1 MTARV
6 PEFRFLRTAF
16 VLILLR
22 LTWVSTSTAL
32 AADPAGKVKPYPLN
46 YCIMDGKP
54 LGDHPV
60 TFVYKGH
67 VYKGQEIKT
76 DDPACKEAFMNNPD
90 LHLKEV
96 QEAAKKHKKAPA
108 KGQG

>member
-6 PEFRFLRTAF
+6 SEFRCLRTAF
-16 VLILLR
+16 VLILLG

-54 LGDHPV
+54 LGPHPT
-60 TFVYKGH
+60 TF

-96 QEAAKKHKKAPA
+96 REAAKKHKKAPA

>member
-6 PEFRFLRTAF
+6 SEFRFFRTAF
-16 VLILLR
+16 VLILLG
-22 LTWVSTSTAL
+22 LVSISAPTAF
-32 AADPAGKVKPYPLN
+32 AADPAANVKPYPLN

-54 LGDHPV
+54 LGVNPT
-60 TFVYKGH
+60 TF

-76 DDPACKEAFMNNPD
+76 DDPKCKEAFMQNPD
-90 LHLKEV
+90 LYLKQV
-96 QEAAKKHKKAPA
+96 QEAARKHKKAPG

>member
-6 PEFRFLRTAF
+6 SEFRFFRTAF
-16 VLILLR
+16 VLILLG
-22 LTWVSTSTAL
+22 LISVSAPTAS

-54 LGDHPV
+54 LGPHPT
-60 TFVYKGH
+60 TF

>member
-1 MTARV
+1 MTTRV
-6 PEFRFLRTAF
+6 PEFRIFRTTF
-16 VLILLR
+16 VLILF
-22 LTWVSTSTAL
+22 AL
-32 AADPAGKVKPYPLN
+32 ISASSPAAFAADQKGKVKPYPLN

-60 TFVYKGH
+60 SF

-76 DDPACKEAFMNNPD
+76 DDPACKKAFMNNPD

-108 KGQG
+108 KSQG

>member
-1 MTARV
+1 MTARAS
-6 PEFRFLRTAF
+6 EFRFLRTAF
-16 VLILLR
+16 VLILWGLIS
-22 LTWVSTSTAL
+22 VSTSTAF

-54 LGDHPV
+54 LGDHPI
-60 TFVYKGH
+60 TF

-76 DDPACKEAFMNNPD
+76 DSPACKEAFMNNPD

>member
-1 MTARV
+1 MTARGS
-6 PEFRFLRTAF
+6 EFRSFRTAF
-16 VLILLR
+16 VLILLG
-22 LTWVSTSTAL
+22 LISVSAPTAS
-32 AADPAGKVKPYPLN
+32 AADRAGKVKPYPLN

-54 LGDHPV
+54 LGQHPT
-60 TFVYKGH
+60 TF

-76 DDPACKEAFMNNPD
+76 DDRACKEAFMNNPD

>member
-6 PEFRFLRTAF
+6 SEFRFLRTAF
-16 VLILLR
+16 VLILLG
-22 LTWVSTSTAL
+22 LISVSTSTAF
-32 AADPAGKVKPYPLN
+32 AADQAGKVKPYPLN

-54 LGDHPV
+54 LGDHPI
-60 TFVYKGH
+60 TF

-96 QEAAKKHKKAPA
+96 QEAAKKHKKVPG
-108 KGQG
+108 KDQG